1 MALGR
6 IGQSQRRRL
15 IPRRQ
20 PLTTAS
26 ATGRIPHILK
36 QPLITRPQGR
46 GPTQGVVGVNLR
58 HRPALPPGQLPA
70 QPHLVLAARCT
81 SEL

>member
-1 MALGR
+1 MPARPLLVAREPIQAL
-6 IGQSQRRRL
+6 
-15 IPRRQ
+15 RQ
-20 PLTTAS
+20 HEREPTRT
-26 ATGRIPHILK
+26 HILK